1 MISDAGATAP
11 QIIAP
16 DADGPAL
23 LDIRN
28 LKKSFVSGGA
38 VIEAISDMSL
48 TVGPGEFVTLLG
60 PSGCGKSTL
69 LHMVGGFDSASG
81 GEIMSRGNVVKAP
94 GPDRGMMFQDLA
106 LFPWLTVL
114 ENIVWPLDIKKVDSA
129 ESRKRG
135 LELIELVHL
144 HGAENLYPAQLSGG
158 MKQRVALARLLA
170 LDPAIMLMDEP
181 FGALDAQT
189 RELLQEEL
197 QLIWRMHQKTVLFV
211 THDIDEA
218 IFLGTR
224 LIVFTARPGRIKLD
238 IKIPVE
244 NRTAEFRTTPEFNKL
259 RVEIWA
265 SLREEVNRVRSVPG
279 L

>member
-158 MKQRVALARLLA
+158 MKQRVALA
-170 LDPAIMLMDEP
+170 
-181 FGALDAQT
+181 Q
-189 RELLQEEL
+189 
-197 QLIWRMHQKTVLFV
+197 
-211 THDIDEA
+211 
-218 IFLGTR
+218 
-224 LIVFTARPGRIKLD
+224 
-238 IKIPVE
+238 
-244 NRTAEFRTTPEFNKL
+244 
-259 RVEIWA
+259 
-265 SLREEVNRVRSVPG
+265 
-279 L
+279 